1 MCISMD
7 RKHRNKIFEK
17 NSEPSQRRA
26 PGCHFPKD
34 TQEDSCPDSE
44 AVAKRRGRGVVQ
56 AQKR

>member
-26 PGCHFPKD
+26 QDAIFLRIPKR
-34 TQEDSCPDSE
+34 TLALTE
-44 AVAKRRGRGVVQ
+44 AVARRRGRGVVQ